1 MATQVQ
7 NPFDTQPPAAT
18 NTNPT
23 SPTPAGTGAV
33 SGGTTQPM
41 NTGLVNQAVRQNN
54 PTPDLKPQTYTAQN
68 REVNAPTETAAGQ
81 VDSILAKDSPL
92 MQRARTMATQQ
103 MAQRGLINTSMAQG
117 AGVAAMIDRATP
129 IAQQDAQTFSNRT
142 LANME
147 ATNQQNQFN
156 TGQQNQLFQQGQD
169 IGARFGMQKDA
180 QQYQTGEAALDRSQ
194 QTSLQALQQNFQ
206 GAQSALQR
214 AQEVALADKSIDA
227 QQALQKAQQD
237 FQGAQS
243 ALQRSQEVAL
253 ADKSIGAQQALQ
265 KGQQDF
271 QGAQAGLDRSQQTL
285 LQKDAQI
292 FQTGERVSNQS
303 FQAGQNKIQ
312 NDFNLSL
319 QKLQESGMDFRQAR
333 DIASR
338 EALTQLEQ
346 AGVTNRF
353 DRELALK
360 GSMFNVEQLNAQKRQ
375 IDQNDF
381 ELKRL
386 GVQLNAQ
393 RQDIPTAFAA
403 TISNTAM
410 TGVNGILADAN
421 LTADAKKAAI
431 NNLVGYA
438 NSQITWASKFYGASI
453 PALTVPT

>member
-1 MATQVQ
+1 
-7 NPFDTQPPAAT
+7 
-18 NTNPT
+18 
-23 SPTPAGTGAV
+23 
-33 SGGTTQPM
+33 
-41 NTGLVNQAVRQNN
+41 
-54 PTPDLKPQTYTAQN
+54 
-68 REVNAPTETAAGQ
+68 
-81 VDSILAKDSPL
+81 
-92 MQRARTMATQQ
+92 
-103 MAQRGLINTSMAQG
+103 
-117 AGVAAMIDRATP
+117 
-129 IAQQDAQTFSNRT
+129 
-142 LANME
+142 
-147 ATNQQNQFN
+147 
-156 TGQQNQLFQQGQD
+156 
-169 IGARFGMQKDA
+169 
-180 QQYQTGEAALDRSQ
+180 
-194 QTSLQALQQNFQ
+194 
-206 GAQSALQR
+206 
-214 AQEVALADKSIDA
+214 
-227 QQALQKAQQD
+227 
-237 FQGAQS
+237 
-243 ALQRSQEVAL
+243 
-253 ADKSIGAQQALQ
+253 
-265 KGQQDF
+265 
-271 QGAQAGLDRSQQTL
+271 LDRSQQTL

-438 NSQITWASKFYGASI
+438 NSQITWASKFYGTAI
-453 PALTVPT
+453 PALTTP